1 MYNRYTIKPMICLQ
15 MGWPME
21 QLEDFVRR
29 AQRHDEE
36 AFRHLVLTYT
46 AVVAKTTQALLNDR
60 SVAEDAAQEAW
71 LDVWRGLPSL
81 RTGAAFRPWLLA
93 IVANRCR
100 MLARRS
106 RLVTA
111 SLEASTWLLP
121 GPDDVVWTA
130 MQRETGTEILA
141 AFKTLSTHHQRIL
154 ALHYF
159 AELDIGEIGVVLGI
173 PSGTVKSRLHR
184 ALTLMRTALQEPA
197 PMQLEQHP

>member
-1 MYNRYTIKPMICLQ
+1 MYDRYTIKQMICLQ
-15 MGWPME
+15 MGCQME
-21 QLEDFVRR
+21 QLEDFVHR
-29 AQRHDEE
+29 AQHHDEE

-60 SVAEDAAQEAW
+60 SLAEDAAQEAW

-81 RTGAAFRPWLLA
+81 RTGAKFRPWLLA

-106 RLVTA
+106 TLVTA
-111 SLEASTWLLP
+111 PLEASSRLLP
-121 GPDDVVWTA
+121 GPDDVTWTA
-130 MQRETGTEILA
+130 MQRETGMEILA
-141 AFKTLSTHHQRIL
+141 AFKTLSTDHQRIL

-159 AELDIGEIGVVLGI
+159 ADLDIAEIGLVLGI

-184 ALTLMRTALQEPA
+184 ALTFMRTALRAPA
-197 PMQLEQHP
+197 PMELEQHP